1 MNAKMFEM
9 QARQVATCPYKPITL
24 KLKSLF
30 EFMEIEDSSV
40 KCIFRMIIR
49 YPLKFLTTFLYGQ
62 VATCPYKLITLKL
75 NHFLS
80 YEN

>member
-1 MNAKMFEM
+1 
-9 QARQVATCPYKPITL
+9 
-24 KLKSLF
+24 
-30 EFMEIEDSSV
+30 MEIEDSSV